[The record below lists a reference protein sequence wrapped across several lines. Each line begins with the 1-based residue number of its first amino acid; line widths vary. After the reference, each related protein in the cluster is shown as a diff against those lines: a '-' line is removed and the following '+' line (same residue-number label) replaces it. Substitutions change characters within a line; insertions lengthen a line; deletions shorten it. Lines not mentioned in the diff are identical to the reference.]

1 LSQIGS
7 YCDFRNL
14 QKYPSVT
21 EHSSLDPNDL
31 GAFKVAHDY
40 PALIR
45 KTKPA
50 KPLRVFLQDGERD
63 LDNQLGNWP
72 LANRQM
78 AEALEFAGY
87 KYKFVMGE
95 GFHNR
100 KHGSAILPESLV
112 WLWSDD

>member
-1 LSQIGS
+1 ME
-7 YCDFRNL
+7 RL
-14 QKYPSVT
+14 QT
-21 EHSSLDPNDL
+21 W
-31 GAFKVAHDY
+31 KVAHDY

-45 KTKPA
+45 KTRPA

-78 AEALEFAGY
+78 DKALEFAGY
-87 KYKFVMGE
+87 KHKLVMGQ

-100 KHGSAILPESLV
+100 KYGRVIMPDALM
-112 WLWSDD
+112 WLWADD